1 MVNDK
6 DTIDEIIKAIDEYFA
21 DPKNVEKFKKYLES
35 ELTKPYMTN
44 LQCNCCWCIY
54 IMSLETQ
61 IWELSLIVVNIKIQ
75 KKINIFVN
83 RGSGIYEEYNFKRN
97 V

>member
-6 DTIDEIIKAIDEYFA
+6 DTVDKIIKAIDEYFA
-21 DPKNVEKFKKYLES
+21 DPKNVEKFKKYLEN

-54 IMSLETQ
+54 NEPRDPDMGTITYCSKYKDT
-61 IWELSLIVVNIKIQ
+61 
-75 KKINIFVN
+75 
-83 RGSGIYEEYNFKRN
+83 EENKYICEQREWYI
-97 V
+97 